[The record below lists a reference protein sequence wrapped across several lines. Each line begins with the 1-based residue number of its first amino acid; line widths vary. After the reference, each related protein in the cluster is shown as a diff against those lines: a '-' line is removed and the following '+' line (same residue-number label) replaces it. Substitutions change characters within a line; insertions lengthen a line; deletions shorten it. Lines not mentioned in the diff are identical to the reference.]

1 VILVISVI
9 MFSIFL
15 IRMLLILFVTEYDV
29 IMIVNIWLNR
39 IKLQQLNIDQPLPF
53 MRLYSEFS
61 RNFILSRRT
70 HTIVRI
76 MLMMIMSLIVPIMIA
91 MRILIVLEERLMSN
105 LLFTMIVR
113 SILVSLISRMWIR
126 MLVLL
131 MIGLIVRECR
141 HHVIRSK
148 KRWP

>member
-1 VILVISVI
+1 

-113 SILVSLISRMWIR
+113 SILVSLISRM
-126 MLVLL
+126 
-131 MIGLIVRECR
+131 
-141 HHVIRSK
+141 
-148 KRWP
+148 